1 MHILFF
7 AHLKDAV
14 GCSAV
19 DWQVGGPLNT
29 AEVWDRLVREFPE
42 LSGHRA
48 STRLARNGAYVSDEE
63 VFQAGDEVALIPPVS
78 GG

>member
-7 AHLKDAV
+7 AHLKDVTGHSEVEWPDA
-14 GCSAV
+14 GALGSAEL
-19 DWQVGGPLNT
+19 W
-29 AEVWDRLVREFPE
+29 ERLIDEFPE
-42 LSGHRA
+42 LAGHCT
-48 STRLARNGAYVSDEE
+48 STRLARNGAYVADEE